1 MRKLEKTVHILN
13 YIGSK
18 ARMSEALSSII
29 PKDCNIYA
37 ELFCGSAA
45 LALNSR
51 SFDVKILNDAN
62 PHIAN
67 FWAVAT
73 NPETRTNLLQ
83 RIQEIEYSKSLF
95 EEAKQR
101 KELHG
106 AKRADKIDWA
116 VDTFILNSQSY
127 NASGEYWVY
136 RDAEKYKKNL
146 TDIFGLPLAFKA
158 LEGQDFRVYNTNAL
172 DCMEQEHLL
181 QNERAFIFL
190 DPPYLEDLRSDT
202 KLYEVDMP
210 DVRDHIKL
218 LKAIKN
224 AKAKILLSGY
234 WSGRDDGSDLYDFY
248 LLPNGW
254 HRHLLGEYTKGC
266 ATGATGSQKPKGL
279 EWIWTNF
286 SIPIIAQQYLESY
299 NDDKKSKRI
308 CEWISLEY
316 KNEA

>member
-1 MRKLEKTVHILN
+1 MRRLEKTVHILN

-18 ARMSEALSSII
+18 ARMSEALSSMI

-51 SFDVKILNDAN
+51 SFEVKILNDAN
-62 PHIAN
+62 PHIVN

-73 NPETRTNLLQ
+73 NPETRTSLLK
-83 RIQEIEYSKSLF
+83 RIQEVEYSNSHF

-101 KELHG
+101 KQKYG
-106 AKRADKIDWA
+106 TKRADKLEWA
-116 VDTFILNSQSY
+116 VDTFVLNSQSY
-127 NASGEYWVY
+127 NASSEYWVY
-136 RDAEKYKKNL
+136 KDSEEYRKNL
-146 TDIFGLPLAFKA
+146 TGIFGLPLAFKT
-158 LEGQDFRVYNTNAL
+158 LEGQAFRVYNETAL

-181 QNERAFIFL
+181 QNEKAFIFL
-190 DPPYLEDLRSDT
+190 DPPYLEKLRSDT

-224 AKAKILLSGY
+224 AKANIILSGY
-234 WSGRDDGSDLYDFY
+234 WSGRDDGTDLYDYY

-266 ATGATGSQKPKGL
+266 EAGEVKSKGA

-286 SIPIIAQQYLESY
+286 DISENAQQYLKSY
-299 NDDKKSKRI
+299 NDDTKSKRI
-308 CEWISLEY
+308 CEWISLEN
-316 KNEA
+316 KNVA